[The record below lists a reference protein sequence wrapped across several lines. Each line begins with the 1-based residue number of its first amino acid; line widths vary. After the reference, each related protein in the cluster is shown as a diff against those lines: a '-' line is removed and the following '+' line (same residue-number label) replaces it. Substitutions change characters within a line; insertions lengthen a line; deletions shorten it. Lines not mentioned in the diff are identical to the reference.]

1 MAKQNKYAAAAQ
13 RAQMQTDEEY
23 KNVISSLTRL
33 RDDELDKFFPKRADK
48 EKLMELLQLVNSS
61 TSTNRKV
68 LKLKEN
74 SEKFGATTLKLLQ
87 LLA

>member
-1 MAKQNKYAAAAQ
+1 MNKQNKYTAAAK

-33 RDDELDKFFPKRADK
+33 RDEELDKFFPERADK
-48 EKLMELLQLVNSS
+48 EKLLELLELVNSG
-61 TSTNRKV
+61 TSTNKKI

-74 SEKFGATTLKLLQ
+74 SEKFGFISLKLLK
-87 LLA
+87 LLI

>member
-1 MAKQNKYAAAAQ
+1 MAKQNKYTAAAR
-13 RAQMQTDEEY
+13 RAQLQTDEEY

-33 RDDELDKFFPKRADK
+33 RDEELDKFFPERADK
-48 EKLMELLQLVNSS
+48 EKLLELLEIVNSA

-74 SEKFGATTLKLLQ
+74 GEKFGSITLKLLK
-87 LLA
+87 LLT